1 MKNSNKKAILP
12 IVLYVVAAIIAIYS
26 IFTIYTSYNYISNLA
41 TAGSIVI
48 KDQLVDVVNYYVS
61 ASMPYVIYALVVWA
75 IGYIINKLNNLSAL
89 LTNTEE
95 CKEIENKIE
104 EK

>member
-1 MKNSNKKAILP
+1 MKKNNKKAILP

-26 IFTIYTSYNYISNLA
+26 IFTIYTSYNYISDLA

-75 IGYIINKLNNLSAL
+75 IGYIINKLNNVSAL
-89 LTNTEE
+89 LTPEKDCNEVD
-95 CKEIENKIE
+95 NKID
-104 EK
+104 